1 MNKKSVSRLFP
12 ALFALGSALL
22 VLVAC
27 TPSFGV
33 FSEIQ
38 TEKAQIGS
46 DIFKNATVKALGE
59 DGTNYYAVMGKV
71 FYRPITG
78 GSWKVLAVNGD
89 SDYFCGGFA
98 SDGSSIYVAT
108 LDTASTALKGI
119 YQGTVGGSVWSTAI
133 GTTAFGT
140 ETVDAL
146 FLAGTELFALT
157 HAGSSAS
164 YKLYSSSL
172 TTTPP
177 AAFVATALPNQTEPV
192 LGVVWDRITK
202 YWALTSSKVYNG
214 NAASSLS
221 TPDTPG
227 SGKTFGGIAVDAS
240 NSVLVT
246 TTDGYLYTNS
256 ADSWSGA
263 VEVDSGV
270 GLGALIEVPVNAD
283 AAVPYRLIIAKND
296 SSYGYFEYDA
306 TASTTLIGNDAGAIF
321 APAASSYTTTV
332 HQKPVQA
339 ILYSSGVKK
348 TIMIGL
354 AAQGTYTYALYS
366 NTYSGGVWSG
376 WTAE

>member
-71 FYRPITG
+71 FYRPIITG

-157 HAGSSAS
+157 HAGSTIA
-164 YKLYSSSL
+164 YNLYHSSGLAAFAATGLSSL
-172 TTTPP
+172 
-177 AAFVATALPNQTEPV
+177 AYPV
-192 LGVVWDRITK
+192 LGVVWDGTDF
-202 YWALTSSKVYNG
+202 WAATQSKVYKG
-214 NAASSLS
+214 AAGTLTES
-221 TPDTPG
+221 TPAG
-227 SGKTFGGIAVDAS
+227 GKTFGGIAVDAS
-240 NSVLVT
+240 KSVLVT
-246 TTDGYLYTNS
+246 TTDGNVYTY
-256 ADSWSGA
+256 AGTWTLA
-263 VEVDSGV
+263 AVDSGV
-270 GLGALIEVPVNAD
+270 GLGALAEVPVNAD
-283 AAVPYRLIIAKND
+283 TPTSYRLIIAKND

-306 TASTTLIGNDAGAIF
+306 
-321 APAASSYTTTV
+321 
-332 HQKPVQA
+332 
-339 ILYSSGVKK
+339 
-348 TIMIGL
+348 
-354 AAQGTYTYALYS
+354 
-366 NTYSGGVWSG
+366 
-376 WTAE
+376 